1 MKQRLFCEVSPLAYR
16 ISQMKCR
23 AVRSL
28 QNTFGKVSLATE
40 KSEEKLPCL
49 LYSHSSLIRRVLGNV
64 DLQLQENKAINLAI
78 AAPKVD
84 KIVIRPGE
92 TFSFWQLVGSPSER
106 NGYKTGLTIKGG
118 KPSKDT
124 GGGMCQFTN
133 LIHWMVLHSPLDIV
147 EHHHHDGVDLFPDF
161 GRVVPFGTGTSI
173 LYNYKDYRFKNNTDQ
188 HFQLIVYTTDEY
200 LCGELRTTHPLENSY
215 HIKAED
221 EYFSRENGVVYRNGR
236 IFRSVVDKESGNVV
250 ERKLI
255 KTNHAEVMYD
265 TSDLQIIDMDR

>member
-1 MKQRLFCEVSPLAYR
+1 MRCHRHLPWPPKAGACRTYSDGGLHAPVEDGVGSFDQSHEGGYQASRQIRLAAHQRVHGQRMAGFADEIR
-16 ISQMKCR
+16 
-23 AVRSL
+23 
-28 QNTFGKVSLATE
+28 NE
-40 KSEEKLPCL
+40 KSV
-49 LYSHSSLIRRVLGNV
+49 HHAVN
-64 DLQLQENKAINLAI
+64 
-78 AAPKVD
+78 
-84 KIVIRPGE
+84 
-92 TFSFWQLVGSPSER
+92 R
-106 NGYKTGLTIKGG
+106 N
-118 KPSKDT
+118 
-124 GGGMCQFTN
+124 
-133 LIHWMVLHSPLDIV
+133 

-250 ERKLI
+250 EKKLI

-265 TSDLQIIDMDR
+265 TSDLQVIDMDR